1 MSAEKPPAV
10 SLWLRELPWLAAIA
24 VNSMR
29 SARKVD
35 LDCKV
40 KGDLPPVLVLPGILS
55 SDNSTLLLRRTL
67 EVNGFPAYAS
77 KLGFVTGVTP
87 ERMARAQWRL
97 EEIAQ
102 RHSVPV
108 VLLGWS
114 LGGIYAR
121 VLAQRHPEKAKMVV
135 TLGTPFSG
143 DRHANNAWRLYNF
156 LNDHTV
162 DEPSLPDDPS
172 VKPPVHT
179 VAVEALNDGVIGR
192 GCAWGKGGER
202 DSAHL
207 VTARHFALGSSRRS
221 VEEVV
226 QIVAQE
232 LAMGLGQR
240 VAENQLPTS
249 AVNT

>member
-1 MSAEKPPAV
+1 MSAEKPPALT
-10 SLWLRELPWLAAIA
+10 LWLRELPWLAAIA

-29 SARKVD
+29 RARKVD
-35 LDCKV
+35 LDFKV

-55 SDNSTLLLRRTL
+55 TDNSTSLLRRTL
-67 EVNGFPAYAS
+67 EVNGFPAFAS

-87 ERMARAQWRL
+87 ERMARAERRL

-102 RHSVPV
+102 RHSGPV
-108 VLLGWS
+108 VLIGWS

-121 VLAQRHPEKAKMVV
+121 VLAQRHPEIVKMVV

-143 DRHANNAWRLYNF
+143 DRHANHAWRLYNL

-172 VKPPVHT
+172 VRPPVHT

-192 GCAWGKGGER
+192 GCASGKGGER
-202 DSAHL
+202 DTAHL
-207 VTARHFALGSSRRS
+207 VTTRHFALGSSRRS

-226 QIVAQE
+226 QILVQE
-232 LAMGLGQR
+232 LAIGMGAR
-240 VAENQLPTS
+240 VTEDQPPTS
-249 AVNT
+249 AVST

>member
-1 MSAEKPPAV
+1 MSKETPPPF
-10 SLWLRELPWLAAIA
+10 SLWLRELPWLGAIA
-24 VNSMR
+24 AGR
-29 SARKVD
+29 FRRARKID
-35 LDCKV
+35 LDFKAI
-40 KGDLPPVLVLPGILS
+40 GNLPPVLVFPGIVS
-55 SDNSTLLLRRTL
+55 SDNSTSLLRRTL
-67 EVNGFPAYAS
+67 EANGFPVYGS

-87 ERMARAQWRL
+87 ERMARAERRL

-102 RHSVPV
+102 RHVEPV

-121 VLAQRHPEKAKMVV
+121 VLAQRHPKKAKMVV

-143 DRHANNAWRLYNF
+143 DRHANNAWRLYNA

-179 VAVEALNDGVIGR
+179 VAVEALNEGVIGR
-192 GCAWGKGGER
+192 GCAWGKGEER

-226 QIVAQE
+226 QIVTQE
-232 LAMGLGQR
+232 LAMGQR
-240 VAENQLPTS
+240 VTEDQPRTN
-249 AVNT
+249 AVST